1 MLNHYQQEPTTYRLL
16 LPVKGLCHG
25 YMEVGDPK
33 QVRLDEA
40 GHPTYYENVIKL
52 HRNF

>member
-1 MLNHYQQEPTTYRLL
+1 
-16 LPVKGLCHG
+16 
-25 YMEVGDPK
+25 MEVGDPK

-52 HRNF
+52 ESEIIWTGGLHP